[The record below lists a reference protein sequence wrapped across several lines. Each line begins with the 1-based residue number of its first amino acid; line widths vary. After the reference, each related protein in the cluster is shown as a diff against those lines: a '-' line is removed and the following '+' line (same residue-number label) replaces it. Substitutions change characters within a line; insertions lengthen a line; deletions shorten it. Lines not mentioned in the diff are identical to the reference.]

1 MEISRARHKENLDR
15 ALILEQLEGNAELLT
30 ELAQLFLEEAPQLI
44 EAMRKALRQGDMKE
58 LARSAH
64 SMKGAAGNFFAH
76 GTVSAASQL
85 EDDAKRG
92 DVEAAKA
99 GLATLEAIVNYLLTE
114 LANLWQGSPK

>member
-1 MEISRARHKENLDR
+1 MEISRARYKENLDR

-44 EAMRKALRQGDMKE
+44 EAMRKALRQGDMKD

-85 EDDAKRG
+85 EDDAKKG
-92 DVEAAKA
+92 DVEAAKV
-99 GLATLEAIVNYLLTE
+99 GLATLEAIVDHLLTE
-114 LANLWQGSPK
+114 LTNLWQGSPK